1 MSLGGKRP
9 GAGRPKGA
17 KSKFTKEREA
27 AMERAAETIAAVI
40 PGAFDGDA
48 HALLMA
54 VYRDPAQEW
63 ALRVQAASKAIG
75 YEKPALSSVEAKVMA
90 TIQDVSEDQLDA
102 EIRALA
108 IASGLAGDG
117 ATQH

>member
-1 MSLGGKRP
+1 
-9 GAGRPKGA
+9 
-17 KSKFTKEREA
+17 
-27 AMERAAETIAAVI
+27 MERAAETIAAVI

-75 YEKPALSSVEAKVMA
+75 YEKPALSSVEAKVGLSYDDM
-90 TIQDVSEDQLDA
+90 TEEQLN
-102 EIRALA
+102 EIILRDGTA
-108 IASGLAGDG
+108 IGLLS
-117 ATQH
+117 TH